1 MYCEECQCFILGGLT
16 RKLDHRVVKLVRAL
30 RKGWIKRSSERH
42 APVKAP
48 EAYLLW
54 ADDGMATDRTATGL
68 SYVPAPKTKLPGHE
82 ESYNPPKEYLPSEVR
97 IYTKSQC

>member
-1 MYCEECQCFILGGLT
+1 
-16 RKLDHRVVKLVRAL
+16 VVKLVRAL
-30 RKGWIKRSSERH
+30 RKGWIKRSSERNL
-42 APVKAP
+42 PVKEP

-82 ESYNPPKEYLPSEVR
+82 ESYNPPREYLPSEVSNHLR
-97 IYTKSQC
+97 LVINTGLLPVSY